1 MPKIPSL
8 EAQSMADKQE
18 PEVVLKITTAP
29 EYRGVFVTE
38 AIGGQGPNGIVV
50 MDLCHDY
57 RGQESEM
64 RGKMVGA
71 DMAEISMKD
80 SAIMIREKQVRVYLP
95 ADSAIRLGTWLSQHG
110 KAALEAIRKEAQDGN
125 G

>member
-1 MPKIPSL
+1 MLSIPSL
-8 EAQSMADKQE
+8 EALCMVDKQE
-18 PEVVLKITTAP
+18 PEVVLRITTAP

-38 AIGGQGPNGIVV
+38 AIGGQGSAGIVV

-71 DMAEISMKD
+71 DMAEVSQKD
-80 SAIMIREKQVRVYLP
+80 SAIMVREKQVRVYLP
-95 ADSAIRLGTWLSQHG
+95 ADSAIRLGTWLKKHG
-110 KAALEAIRKEAQDGN
+110 EASLAALRAEAQNGN

>member
-1 MPKIPSL
+1 MPRIPFL
-8 EAQSMADKQE
+8 EALCMTDKQE
-18 PEVVLKITTAP
+18 PEVVLRITTAP

-64 RGKMVGA
+64 RGKMVGG
-71 DMAEISMKD
+71 DMAEVSIKD
-80 SAIMIREKQVRVYLP
+80 PTIMVREKQVRVYLP
-95 ADSAIRLGTWLSQHG
+95 ADSALRLGAWLTKHG
-110 KAALEAIRKEAQDGN
+110 EMALASIRAEAQDGN
-125 G
+125 R